1 MRGRLSPVVTLN
13 SSPQSRPRTA
23 LRQFFGVPFRRQTY
37 RNLAYLALAF
47 PLGLLYFVG
56 LSVGL
61 STSFG
66 LAVTVVGAPLFVL
79 TLAVAAGAA
88 GFEAKLATWLVG
100 VEATP
105 PAALQSLNQRFAG
118 FGDLFDATKQL
129 LTAPTTWTG
138 LLLVSLKFVFGLV
151 AFVAIVTAGAVT
163 GSLLTAPLVYDVPD
177 VTLTVGPYV
186 VDTLLEALAIAGLGV
201 LAGLVSLHVFNAL
214 ATFGGITTAVLLGD
228 GIDSSTDD
236 S

>member
-1 MRGRLSPVVTLN
+1 MN
-13 SSPQSRPRTA
+13 SFPQSRPRTA

-47 PLGLLYFVG
+47 PLGLVYFVG

-61 STSFG
+61 STSVG
-66 LAVTVVGAPLFVL
+66 LAVTVVGVPLFVL

-88 GFEAKLATWLVG
+88 GFEAKLAAWLVG
-100 VEATP
+100 VETTP
-105 PAALQSLNQRFAG
+105 PAALQSLNRRFAG
-118 FGDLFDATKQL
+118 FDDLIDATKRL

-151 AFVAIVTAGAVT
+151 TFVALVTAGAVT
-163 GSLLTAPLVYDVPD
+163 GSLLIAPLVYDLPD

-186 VDTLLEALAIAGLGV
+186 VNTLPEAIAVTGLGV
-201 LAGLVSLHVFNAL
+201 LTALVSLHVFNAL
-214 ATFGGITTAVLLGD
+214 AKFGGVTTAVLLGD

-236 S
+236 A